1 MGIEIKESDWKLLRR
16 LHQVALERFCER
28 ALADVQSV
36 MADTSVA
43 YHDRYLKVFDL
54 IRARDK
60 TISRIFDEPRRSTA
74 LISLADMKHEG
85 LLNADEL
92 AQFSAQ
98 ARQAI
103 DHIEELRRA

>member
-1 MGIEIKESDWKLLRR
+1 MSIEIKESDWKLLRR

-36 MADTSVA
+36 ITDTGA
-43 YHDRYLKVFDL
+43 PYHDRYLKMFDL
-54 IRARDK
+54 IRAHDK
-60 TISRIFDEPRRSTA
+60 TISRIFDDPRRSTA

-92 AQFSAQ
+92 AQFSAE
-98 ARQAI
+98 ARQVI